1 MADPE
6 VSYGFKPCYRHPR
19 RPAIRSCTSCKRPI
33 CMECGKESGNVQLC
47 PSCATSTR
55 QPAESMP
62 EEKPIETPTPPD
74 RETPTAVGEV
84 TVFEDG
90 TVTAPETADE
100 PEPTNR
106 SASQAPGSAYADGQP
121 LPQPETTVATN
132 AAPPVSIAVAQA
144 TDKPGP
150 AKSSRLRSL
159 GGKITDKLSVDWSP
173 RIETVL
179 KIGRALPRT
188 IIAAVIVTGIWLLLA
203 FWFRGHWSQVSIL
216 TLGIVVPWVLYNALT
231 RKKRWKRVTWLE
243 PPPMYVISLTS
254 LAVVILFG
262 VILEMGAFLIA
273 SEGTVSFSAFARAYF
288 WKPLD
293 LIMLILALPLAAGI
307 PFLMKVGAS
316 GKMRSFAR
324 RSKKP
329 ATATPAL
336 TPPTLE
342 DGQAQAAATAWSV
355 PLAVAEVDAD
365 AYADDDDDDWEPGPA
380 TNEDGDA

>member
-19 RPAIRSCTSCKRPI
+19 RPAIRSCISCNRPI

-47 PSCATSTR
+47 PSCATSIK

-62 EEKPIETPTPPD
+62 EEKPIETPAAPD
-74 RETPTAVGEV
+74 RETPAALGEV

-90 TVTAPETADE
+90 TVDAPETDDE
-100 PEPTNR
+100 PEPTKR
-106 SASQAPGSAYADGQP
+106 SDSRAPGSARVDGEP
-121 LPQPETTVATN
+121 LPQPETPFATN
-132 AAPPVSIAVAQA
+132 AAPPVSTAVAQA
-144 TDKPGP
+144 TEKPGL
-150 AKSSRLRSL
+150 AKSSRLRNL
-159 GGKITDKLSVDWSP
+159 GGNITDKLSVDWSP

-188 IIAAVIVTGIWLLLA
+188 IIAAVLVTGIWLLLA

-216 TLGIVVPWVLYNALT
+216 TLGIVVPWVLYNELT
-231 RKKRWKRVTWLE
+231 RKKRRKRVTWLE
-243 PPPMYVISLTS
+243 PPPTYLISLTS

-262 VILEMGAFLIA
+262 VILEMSAFLIA
-273 SEGTVSFSAFARAYF
+273 SEGTVSFSVFTRAYF

-293 LIMLILALPLAAGI
+293 LIMLILALPCAAGI
-307 PFLMKVGAS
+307 PFLMKAGAS
-316 GKMRSFAR
+316 GKMQSFAR

-342 DGQAQAAATAWSV
+342 DGQAQASSTARSV
-355 PLAVAEVDAD
+355 PLDVAEVDAD
-365 AYADDDDDDWEPGPA
+365 AYTDDDNDWEPGPA
-380 TNEDGDA
+380 TNEDGEA